1 MTGLVAYA
9 RVRGVP
15 KGWRIVSL
23 VLLEQARL
31 ELRELGEK
39 VGELGASLN
48 LPGLLLQ
55 LEELEA
61 KASEPEFWNDME
73 NSQRILQRTK
83 SLRARVET
91 FQKLQS
97 NCEDAL
103 MLAELGLEEQDL
115 SVFEEV
121 ASQRD
126 SLKHQYEKM
135 FLSTL
140 LTGEYDNNNAIFTLH
155 AGAGGTEAMDWVQ
168 MLYRMYVRWAEA
180 SGFATRVLDM
190 LDGEEAGIKSV
201 TVEVS
206 GENAYGFL
214 RPEKGVHRLVRISP
228 FDSSGR
234 RHTSFASMDVMP
246 ELDDTIVVD
255 INPDDLKMDVYR
267 ASGAGGQHIN
277 KTSSAVRITHIP
289 TGIIVACQNERSQV
303 QNRETAMKMLKGKL
317 LEMKEREQQ
326 EKLNQI
332 QGEQMDIA
340 WGSQIRSY
348 VFCPYTLVKDHRTNH
363 ENGNVDAV
371 MDGDLDAFILAY
383 LSMQNKGR

>member
-1 MTGLVAYA
+1 M
-9 RVRGVP
+9 
-15 KGWRIVSL
+15 SL

-31 ELRELGEK
+31 DLKALSGEIAELGE
-39 VGELGASLN
+39 SLN

-73 NSQRILQRTK
+73 NSQKVLQKTK
-83 SLRARVET
+83 ALRARVES

-97 NCEDAL
+97 DCGDML
-103 MLAELGLEEQDL
+103 MLAEMGLEERDESIL
-115 SVFEEV
+115 EEI
-121 ASQRD
+121 APQRD
-126 SLKHQYEKM
+126 SMRHQYEKM

-140 LTGEYDNNNAIFTLH
+140 LTGEYDHNNAIITLH

-168 MLYRMYVRWAEA
+168 MLYRMFVRWAEA
-180 SGFATRVLDM
+180 SGFETRVLDM

-201 TVEVS
+201 TVEIV

-214 RPEKGVHRLVRISP
+214 RSEKGVHRLVRISP

-246 ELDDTIVVD
+246 ELDDDIEVD

-267 ASGAGGQHIN
+267 SSGAGGQHVN

-303 QNRETAMKMLKGKL
+303 QNREMAMKMLKAKL
-317 LEMKEREQQ
+317 LEIKEREKQ

-332 QGEQMDIA
+332 QGDQMDIA

-348 VFCPYTLVKDHRTNH
+348 VFCPYTLVKDHRTNY
-363 ENGNVDAV
+363 ENGNVNAV
-371 MDGDLDAFILAY
+371 MDGDLDGFILAY
-383 LSMQNKGR
+383 LSLQNKGRVVG

>member
-1 MTGLVAYA
+1 M
-9 RVRGVP
+9 
-15 KGWRIVSL
+15 SL

-31 ELRELGEK
+31 DLKALAGEIGELGE
-39 VGELGASLN
+39 SLN

-73 NSQRILQRTK
+73 NSQKILQKTK
-83 SLRARVET
+83 ALRARVES

-97 NCEDAL
+97 DCDDMM
-103 MLAELGLEEQDL
+103 MLAELGLEEKDE
-115 SVFEEV
+115 SIFAEI
-121 ASQRD
+121 APQRD
-126 SLKHQYEKM
+126 SLRHHYEKM

-140 LTGEYDNNNAIFTLH
+140 LTGEYDHNNAIITLH

-168 MLYRMYVRWAEA
+168 MLFRMFVRWAEA
-180 SGFATRVLDM
+180 SGFETRVLDM

-201 TVEVS
+201 TVEIV

-214 RPEKGVHRLVRISP
+214 RSEKGVHRLVRISP

-246 ELDDTIVVD
+246 ELDDDIVVD
-255 INPDDLKMDVYR
+255 INQEDLKMDVYR
-267 ASGAGGQHIN
+267 ASGAGGQHVN

-303 QNRETAMKMLKGKL
+303 QNREMAMKMLKAKL
-317 LEMKEREQQ
+317 LEIKEREKQ
-326 EKLNQI
+326 EKMNQI
-332 QGEQMDIA
+332 QGDQMDIA

-348 VFCPYTLVKDHRTNH
+348 VFCPYTLVKDHRTNY
-363 ENGNVDAV
+363 ENGNVNAV
-371 MDGDLDAFILAY
+371 MDGDLDGFILAY
-383 LSMQNKGR
+383 LSLQNKGR